1 MMPARDLENQTE
13 GENKFAKLWARRV
26 EWLEKVY
33 RQMFCYTPFL
43 FVVCLCT
50 VLFKSDDSLL
60 ELVIALSFSLLTSY
74 VICTLEGI
82 DQ

>member
-13 GENKFAKLWARRV
+13 GENEFAKLWARRV
-26 EWLEKVY
+26 ERF
-33 RQMFCYTPFL
+33 RQRFCYTPFL